1 MPSIERHLRVH
12 RTARYYVLGTPGPRT
27 KEVWIA
33 CHGYGQLAASFA
45 KALEPLHDDGG
56 RRVVVVPEALS
67 RFYLDDPNK
76 RHGPDS
82 PVGAAWMTRED
93 REREIADNI
102 AYLDDLTTEVWRDI
116 GPSVP
121 IVALGF
127 SQGVATVC
135 RWAALGRTK
144 IQRLI
149 LWGGTLPNDLPTGRG
164 SQLFGGAEV
173 VLVAGRRDPAVSPA
187 AIDRDV
193 ADLGGQGVS
202 ARVVRFEGGHTLN
215 TETLRGLAEVSSGA

>member
-1 MPSIERHLRVH
+1 MH
-12 RTARYYVLGTPGPRT
+12 RTARYYVLGTPGART
-27 KEVWIA
+27 EEVWIA

-45 KALEPLHDDGG
+45 KAVGPLQDDGG
-56 RRVVVVPEALS
+56 QRVVVVPEALS

-93 REREIADNI
+93 RESEIADNI
-102 AYLDDLTTEVWRDI
+102 AYLDDLTTEVRRDI
-116 GPSVP
+116 GPSVA

-135 RWAALGRTK
+135 RWAALGRTE
-144 IQRLI
+144 IRRLI
-149 LWGGTLPNDLPTGRG
+149 LWGGTLPNDLPTGLGKELFRG
-164 SQLFGGAEV
+164 AAV
-173 VLVAGRRDPAVSPA
+173 VMVAGRRDSLVSPA

-202 ARVVRFEGGHTLN
+202 VRVVRFDGGHTLN